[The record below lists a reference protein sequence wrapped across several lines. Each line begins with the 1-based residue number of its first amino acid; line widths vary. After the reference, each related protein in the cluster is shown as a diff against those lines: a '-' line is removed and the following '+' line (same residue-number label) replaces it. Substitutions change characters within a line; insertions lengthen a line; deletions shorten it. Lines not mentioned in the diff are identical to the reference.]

1 MRRLSRCL
9 LVAVAVALPAAAPA
23 VRAAE
28 VDPLLPKET
37 EQVVHVNV
45 KQILDSDIIKKYA
58 LGQIKQAM
66 QGADV
71 KAQLETLGLDPLKD
85 IERLS
90 VGIWGKDPN
99 DMSAVAVLRGK
110 FDAKKLFDSA
120 KDQAGKTPDKVG
132 IEEEGSFK
140 LVKITGDNGKPFF
153 VTVADEGTIVG
164 GSAKGLVTDAL
175 TAFNKKDKAKLSK
188 ELTALVLKQD
198 EKASLFF
205 CGVVEGKLGEIPD
218 GAFDQLQAVGVDPAS
233 MKKQIQKM
241 STVAATVRLGKE
253 VALDI
258 TMGMKDEDSAEEFG
272 GKAGNLTKLVD
283 TAKTFLPLM
292 VGQQPKAKPLID
304 DLVKTLGTSVK
315 GKDVSIKL
323 AVTADAIGSVAG
335 GETDK

>member
-9 LVAVAVALPAAAPA
+9 LVAVAVAVAAPA

-45 KQILDSDIIKKYA
+45 KQILDSDVIKKYA

-66 QGADV
+66 QGNDV
-71 KAQLETLGLDPLKD
+71 KAQLESLGLDPLKD
-85 IERLS
+85 IEKLS
-90 VGIWGKDPN
+90 VGLWGKDAN

-120 KDQAGKTPDKVG
+120 KDQAGKTPDKVA
-132 IEEEGSFK
+132 IEEDGSFK

-164 GSAKGLVTDAL
+164 GSAKALVTDTL
-175 TAFNKKDKAKLSK
+175 TAFNKKEKAKLSK

-198 EKASLFF
+198 EKASMYF
-205 CGVVEGKLGEIPD
+205 CGVVEGKLGEIPAEPLSQIPGVD
-218 GAFDQLQAVGVDPAS
+218 GAAF
-233 MKKQIQKM
+233 KKHLEKM
-241 STVAATVRLGKE
+241 VTMAMTVRLGKD
-253 VALDI
+253 VGVDV
-258 TMGMKDEDSAEEFG
+258 TMGMKDEDTAEEFG
-272 GKAGNLTKLVD
+272 GKDGSLTKLID
-283 TAKTFLPLM
+283 TAKTFLPLAA
-292 VGQQPKAKPLID
+292 GQQPKAKPLID
-304 DLVKTLGTSVK
+304 ELVKTLGTSVK
-315 GKDVSIKL
+315 GKDVSLKL

-335 GETDK
+335 ASEDKDK